1 MMAGALLALWLGLGL
16 ATSSQAAHPPLR
28 SLQAIHVLSNA
39 EAEEALPV
47 DFEATVTYYRPGN
60 VDMFVQDGDSAIYVE
75 TTEHE
80 TVRTGDRVRVEG
92 VTRASFRPEIKASQ
106 LTYLHRGTLPTPVRA
121 SFRQLIRA
129 ELDCRRVTVRAIV
142 QGAHTVTDSGQKSTY
157 LQLRMDG
164 GSVDA
169 EVFGSVSTSLSSL
182 LDAEVEVT
190 GAVAGKFDTKMQMA
204 GVLIQVPSLDDLHV
218 VKRAGRPSASLPLTR
233 MDEILHAMDVQDRTQ
248 RVRVEGSVTYYHPG
262 RAVVIQDGKKSLW
275 VRTEDEEPLEVGEW
289 VSASGF
295 PDVQNGSVVLTSAEI
310 VPSGKLAP
318 VAPYQGTAEDLMHGS
333 HATDLISVQGRVL
346 MAIREARQ
354 DEYVLISGAH
364 LFSAVY
370 RHPERGLD
378 VSLPEMRQ
386 VAVGTIVRV
395 TGICMMDRADFFQGP
410 VSFEVMLRTPDDV
423 TELERP
429 TLLNVRN
436 LVRVVLVLL
445 LILLTLGIRA
455 WVTERKLRNRATQ
468 LVKVEK
474 MRSEI
479 LGRINRVH
487 PLSEVM
493 EQITQLVLLALPA
506 CECWCSMEN
515 GDLIGKR
522 AGESATRR
530 LVENVIS
537 SRSGAP
543 YGLLWAAFA
552 GGSKPSANE
561 AGVLSTAA
569 ELATIA
575 METSRIHSD
584 LVMRSEFDLLTGVHN
599 RFALEKRLYAA
610 MENRTQGEEV
620 KAVIYLDLDDFKG
633 VNDTYGH
640 HIGDL
645 YLREIALRLKSQV
658 RPMDL
663 LARLGG
669 DEFAVVVSGA
679 RSREDVEEIANRL
692 KSCFDR
698 RFVMEG
704 CELHGSA
711 SFGIAYCPDDGM
723 TKEELLMAA
732 DRAMYARKR
741 ARRMARPT
749 YN

>member
-1 MMAGALLALWLGLGL
+1 MAGVLLSLWLGLGL
-16 ATSSQAAHPPLR
+16 AARGQAPHPLLTSLGE
-28 SLQAIHVLSNA
+28 IHRLTNP
-39 EAEEALPV
+39 EADEGLPV

-60 VDMFVQDGDSAIYVE
+60 VDMFVQDGDAAIYVE
-75 TTEHE
+75 TTAHE
-80 TVRTGDRVRVEG
+80 SVRTGDRVRVEG
-92 VTRASFRPEIKASQ
+92 ITRASFRPEIKANRM
-106 LTYLHRGTLPTPVRA
+106 TYLRPGTLPAAVRA
-121 SFRQLIRA
+121 NFRELIRA
-129 ELDCRRVTVRAIV
+129 ELDCRRVTVRAEV
-142 QGAHTVTDSGQKSTY
+142 ESAHTVTDNGQKSTY

-164 GSVDA
+164 GSIAA
-169 EVFGSVSTSLSSL
+169 EVFGSVSTGLSGL

-204 GVLIQVPSLDDLHV
+204 GILIQVPSLEDLRV
-218 VKRAGRPSASLPLTR
+218 VKRAGLPSSSLPVTE

-262 RAVVIQDGKKSLW
+262 QAVVIQDGKKSLW
-275 VRTEDEEPLEVGEW
+275 IRTEDEEMLDVGEW

-310 VPSGKLAP
+310 VPSGRRAP
-318 VAPYQGTAEDLMHGS
+318 VAPYEGTAEDLMHGT
-333 HATDLISVQGRVL
+333 HATDLVSVQGRVL

-354 DEYVLISGAH
+354 DEYVLVSGAH

-378 VSLPEMRQ
+378 VTLPGMRQ
-386 VAVGTIVRV
+386 VSVGATVRV

-410 VSFEVMLRTPDDV
+410 VSFEVMLRSPGDV
-423 TELERP
+423 TELARP
-429 TLLNVRN
+429 TMLNVRN
-436 LVRVVLVLL
+436 LLRVVLVLL

-468 LVKVEK
+468 LVRVEK

-506 CECWCSMEN
+506 TECWCAMEK

-522 AGESATRR
+522 AAESASRR

-537 SRSGAP
+537 ARSGPP

-552 GGSKPSANE
+552 AGSKPGANE
-561 AGVLSTAA
+561 TSVLSTAA

-610 MENRTQGEEV
+610 IENRTQGEEV
-620 KAVIYLDLDDFKG
+620 KAVIYLDLDDFKD

-645 YLREIALRLKSQV
+645 YVREIAMRLKSQV
-658 RPMDL
+658 RPMDM

-679 RSREDVEEIANRL
+679 RSREDVEEIAHRL

-704 CELHGSA
+704 VELHGSA
-711 SFGIAYCPDDGM
+711 SFGIACCPEDGI
-723 TKEELLMAA
+723 TQEELLRAA
-732 DRAMYARKR
+732 DRAMYGRKR
-741 ARRMARPT
+741 SRRVAGSACS
-749 YN
+749 